1 MKLVLKNHFFRRM
14 VMSNFLNNLGSA
26 IYNLV
31 FVIYVAEVYH
41 SKTMLFIANNIMMLP
56 IYFQIFVG
64 FQSDKT
70 KNKSRALLI
79 SGYVQALLFIGV
91 AWLTQN
97 ATFVTFSLICLI
109 NVISDMLA
117 LYSSNLRLPLFKRFL
132 GEEELR
138 EAFSFN
144 HFVRILSNIGGQF
157 LGVWLLTISH
167 NNYGLVA
174 FLNALTFFLSTVL
187 LIGIFKD
194 YDSLVEKEAQ
204 NSQEEPEKSKK
215 QSLKGAWKVLQG
227 AFETVGSGI
236 SVKRLLLAL
245 TLQFTLAGAEN
256 VMFNMYFL
264 SHPIGI
270 LSYEQILIALNLVS
284 TAGLVAG
291 DLTPNDWFSR
301 QTYPFLLI
309 CNGLLV
315 ALFGF
320 LCLLNY
326 QGYFLLVLLFMTGY
340 IFAKSSPK
348 LTSELLIAIPE
359 DYFGQV
365 MGLISTI
372 TQLAIPVGGFL
383 LSGLLVWNETATWI
397 LYTLIAA
404 VSVLLLSVKKKLA
417 QD

>member
-236 SVKRLLLAL
+236 SVKRLLLAW

-291 DLTPNDWFSR
+291 DLTPND
-301 QTYPFLLI
+301 
-309 CNGLLV
+309 
-315 ALFGF
+315 
-320 LCLLNY
+320 
-326 QGYFLLVLLFMTGY
+326 
-340 IFAKSSPK
+340 
-348 LTSELLIAIPE
+348 
-359 DYFGQV
+359 
-365 MGLISTI
+365 
-372 TQLAIPVGGFL
+372 
-383 LSGLLVWNETATWI
+383 
-397 LYTLIAA
+397 
-404 VSVLLLSVKKKLA
+404 
-417 QD
+417 

>member
-1 MKLVLKNHFFRRM
+1 
-14 VMSNFLNNLGSA
+14 MSNFLNNLGSA

-236 SVKRLLLAL
+236 SVKRLLLAW

-291 DLTPNDWFSR
+291 DLTPND
-301 QTYPFLLI
+301 
-309 CNGLLV
+309 
-315 ALFGF
+315 
-320 LCLLNY
+320 
-326 QGYFLLVLLFMTGY
+326 
-340 IFAKSSPK
+340 
-348 LTSELLIAIPE
+348 
-359 DYFGQV
+359 
-365 MGLISTI
+365 
-372 TQLAIPVGGFL
+372 
-383 LSGLLVWNETATWI
+383 
-397 LYTLIAA
+397 
-404 VSVLLLSVKKKLA
+404 
-417 QD
+417 